1 MTPHQITLVQTSF
14 ARVRSQAD
22 TATEV
27 FYSRLFELDPSLRRL
42 FHSDMREQGRKLM
55 AMLRHVVAG
64 LNRPETI
71 TPAVQE
77 LGRRHAGYGVQEA
90 SYATVGTALLWTLRQ
105 ALGAQ
110 FTPAVET
117 AWAEAYTLL
126 ADVMKAAAE
135 RDLQCAASPAACH
148 VRQPSASGLEGWHD
162 LLSEQA

>member
-14 ARVRSQAD
+14 ASVRSQAD
-22 TATEV
+22 TAAGL
-27 FYSRLFELDPSLRRL
+27 FYNRLFELDPSLRRL
-42 FHSDMREQGRKLM
+42 FHSDMLEQGRKLM
-55 AMLRHVVAG
+55 AMLGHVVAE

-71 TPAVQE
+71 TPAVLE

-90 SYATVGTALLWTLRQ
+90 SYATVGKALLWTLRQ
-105 ALGAQ
+105 TLGAQ

-135 RDLQCAASPAACH
+135 RAQKSDQVLSSSTAPKAIDAS
-148 VRQPSASGLEGWHD
+148 
-162 LLSEQA
+162 LSLPRVPRTA